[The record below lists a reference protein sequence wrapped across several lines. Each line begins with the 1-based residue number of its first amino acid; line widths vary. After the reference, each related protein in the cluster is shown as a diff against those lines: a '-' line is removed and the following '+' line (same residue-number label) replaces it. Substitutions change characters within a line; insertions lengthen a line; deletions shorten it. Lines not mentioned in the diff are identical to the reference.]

1 MKCKKKYSDAN
12 KSNIM
17 LHANV
22 CCLSISILFL
32 FLFFPLLNYAQQEQD
47 YDETLVLLS
56 VDKIGGGDIPAAIR
70 GMELFLP
77 VSDLFDFLGIYNKSS
92 YSLDTISGFFLNQ
105 DARYLIDAV
114 NNKIKFK
121 GKSISLDPGDIIKTP
136 AALYL
141 KSNYFGSVFGL
152 VCTFNFR
159 SLSVVLKPTME
170 LPAIRQMRLEKMR
183 ENKQQLKGEL
193 EADTTYHRT
202 NPFFHFGMADW
213 SVISTQQYNGRS
225 DNRLYLAL
233 GSVIAGGEAD
243 VALNYNAGEA
253 FTERQQYYLW
263 KYVNN
268 DFSPLRQAM
277 AGKIYTHS
285 TSSIYAPVLGVQLTN
300 TPSVYRRSFGTYNLS
315 DYTEPGWTVEL
326 YVNNVL
332 VDFVKA
338 DARGFFTFKVPLV
351 YGNSNVKLRF
361 YGPWGE
367 EKSKEQNIS
376 VPFNFLPPGQAEYT
390 LSGGL
395 VEDKLNGRFGRANL
409 NYGMAKWITMG
420 AGVEYLSTVSSGATM
435 PFADVS
441 MRLASSLLLS
451 GEYTYGVRAKG
462 VLSYRLPSNLQIELN
477 YVNYTKGQTAINY
490 NYKEERKA
498 IISMPVRTKNFVAFM
513 RLTLDQI
520 ILPISNY
527 TSGEFLISGAF
538 RNVSTNFTT
547 YAFFTNPSNPYI
559 YSSLSLAFRL
569 PLRLVISPR
578 IQYEYINPKIVSAKC
593 EVEKRIFKAGYMNL
607 SYEQNFKSQ
616 ITNIQIGLRYD
627 LRFGQAAFSSRT
639 YNNTQ
644 YFAES
649 ARGSLIYDQKAKYIG
664 ATEQTSVG
672 RGGIIIEPFLD
683 INCNGKRDDGE
694 PAVSKIDFKTNGG
707 RVERDEKDTT
717 IRILNLQPYT
727 QYLLELDPNSL
738 DNIAWQLKMKTIRI
752 DVEPNQLHHVQVAV
766 AVYGEVSGMVYLKSR
781 NSSKG
786 QGRIIVNIYSEDS
799 NRLAQTLT
807 EPDGYFF
814 YLGLAPG
821 SYFARI
827 DSAQLR
833 KLDMEATPNEWPFVI
848 HKMYDGDIVDDPEFV
863 LHSIL
868 KDTIKPSVEP
878 PLEKSE
884 IETPAGEKTEIQI
897 TAPKKKTETEVQAK
911 ILPSG
916 KYSVQVGA
924 FDTEESANLVRDKLA
939 KDTERPVMVFP
950 EDGYYKV
957 RITGYATFREAA
969 RDIPLMEEK
978 GYSGAFVAK
987 LKK

>member
-105 DARYLIDAV
+105 DAKYLIDAV

-420 AGVEYLSTVSSGATM
+420 AGVEYLSTVSSGATSNTWVVL
-435 PFADVS
+435 PAGFDDYV
-441 MRLASSLLLS
+441 LLL
-451 GEYTYGVRAKG
+451 GLVREIHLLTVQIVKAPCDLAGQLHMGDLVFTDRHQACLVNEDVGALQYGIAEKAVGIQVFFPQLLLHILVRRYPLQPAQWRKHGQQQVQFG
-462 VLSYRLPSNLQIELN
+462 VLHDPRL
-477 YVNYTKGQTAINY
+477 
-490 NYKEERKA
+490 
-498 IISMPVRTKNFVAFM
+498 
-513 RLTLDQI
+513 D
-520 ILPISNY
+520 
-527 TSGEFLISGAF
+527 
-538 RNVSTNFTT
+538 
-547 YAFFTNPSNPYI
+547 
-559 YSSLSLAFRL
+559 
-569 PLRLVISPR
+569 
-578 IQYEYINPKIVSAKC
+578 
-593 EVEKRIFKAGYMNL
+593 
-607 SYEQNFKSQ
+607 EQ
-616 ITNIQIGLRYD
+616 
-627 LRFGQAAFSSRT
+627 
-639 YNNTQ
+639 
-644 YFAES
+644 
-649 ARGSLIYDQKAKYIG
+649 
-664 ATEQTSVG
+664 
-672 RGGIIIEPFLD
+672 
-683 INCNGKRDDGE
+683 
-694 PAVSKIDFKTNGG
+694 
-707 RVERDEKDTT
+707 
-717 IRILNLQPYT
+717 
-727 QYLLELDPNSL
+727 
-738 DNIAWQLKMKTIRI
+738 
-752 DVEPNQLHHVQVAV
+752 
-766 AVYGEVSGMVYLKSR
+766 
-781 NSSKG
+781 
-786 QGRIIVNIYSEDS
+786 
-799 NRLAQTLT
+799 
-807 EPDGYFF
+807 
-814 YLGLAPG
+814 LGLPW
-821 SYFARI
+821 
-827 DSAQLR
+827 D
-833 KLDMEATPNEWPFVI
+833 
-848 HKMYDGDIVDDPEFV
+848 
-863 LHSIL
+863 
-868 KDTIKPSVEP
+868 
-878 PLEKSE
+878 
-884 IETPAGEKTEIQI
+884 
-897 TAPKKKTETEVQAK
+897 
-911 ILPSG
+911 
-916 KYSVQVGA
+916 
-924 FDTEESANLVRDKLA
+924 
-939 KDTERPVMVFP
+939 
-950 EDGYYKV
+950 
-957 RITGYATFREAA
+957 
-969 RDIPLMEEK
+969 
-978 GYSGAFVAK
+978 
-987 LKK
+987 